1 MDLFELD
8 QPVGT
13 GLYSLNWINQFEPYL
28 IYVIGLA
35 SWNFMNQFELD
46 QEVRNHRHKL
56 VLKFGIV
63 NDHFCLFIR
72 KNSN

>member
-13 GLYSLNWINQFEPYL
+13 GLYSLNWISQFEPYL

-35 SWNFMNQFELD
+35 RCNFINQFELE
-46 QEVRNHRHKL
+46 QMVRYYRLKL

-63 NDHFCLFIR
+63 SHHFYVFL
-72 KNSN
+72 